1 MEKKLFQHKNNSR
14 NVVMDIAKGIGILLM
29 VCGHAF
35 VLGKHFYT
43 LFHMPLFFII
53 SGYFI
58 KDYNFAN
65 LTNVVAFVK
74 KRFLQLW
81 VPFFLCN
88 AIFVSLNNFFISINI
103 YTNNLNFLTGCNGNK
118 YGTLDVLT
126 FGQII
131 KKISWMLVFS
141 SGSQLGEATWFF
153 RVLFWISIS
162 YVIVSFVLSK
172 MVKNDKLFDMYRFI
186 LFLIA
191 LGIGFFFAQINFR
204 FYNIGIMFSSILLL
218 YLGVMYKKYEKFVN
232 VNLKIVIL
240 CIAVLLVM
248 VWCDTWINLAANKYV
263 NPFILLLASV
273 SGFFLVLYLSKI
285 TEKSKSLANVF
296 SYLGKNTI
304 PVLCLHFLFFKLVL
318 LLQIY
323 YYDLPLYRL
332 ASFPCYRIN
341 QFWSILYTIVG
352 VCGPIF
358 SCEIYRLFK
367 RKIKSFF
374 TK

>member
-1 MEKKLFQHKNNSR
+1 MNFLNGFNGNSYGIKE
-14 NVVMDIAKGIGILLM
+14 VLGIGVI
-29 VCGHAF
+29 
-35 VLGKHFYT
+35 T
-43 LFHMPLFFII
+43 
-53 SGYFI
+53 
-58 KDYNFAN
+58 
-65 LTNVVAFVK
+65 
-74 KRFLQLW
+74 
-81 VPFFLCN
+81 
-88 AIFVSLNNFFISINI
+88 
-103 YTNNLNFLTGCNGNK
+103 
-118 YGTLDVLT
+118 
-126 FGQII
+126 
-131 KKISWMLVFS
+131 KKILWKLVFS
-141 SGSQLGEATWFF
+141 SGSQLGGATWFLK
-153 RVLFWISIS
+153 VLFWISIS

-172 MVKNDKLFDMYRFI
+172 IVLNDKLFDMYRFI

-204 FYNIGIMFSSILLL
+204 FYNIDIMFSSILLL

-232 VNLKIVIL
+232 VKLKIVIL

-323 YYDLPLYRL
+323 MYDLPLYRL
-332 ASFPCYRIN
+332 ASFPCYRIS
-341 QFWSILYTIVG
+341 QFWSILYTLVG
-352 VCGPIF
+352 VCGPIL
-358 SCEIYRLFK
+358 SCEFYRLFK
-367 RKIKSFF
+367 RKIKSFL
-374 TK
+374 